1 MATRGTAERLK
12 PRRMRY
18 CRGVEDAALQLPA
31 VMMRVDAS
39 IDPYNRGATQCLTA

>member
-1 MATRGTAERLK
+1 MSLREAAGADACIR
-12 PRRMRY
+12 P
-18 CRGVEDAALQLPA
+18 RGVEDAAPYKQPPA

>member
-1 MATRGTAERLK
+1 MSAYGRLQGRMPASARG
-12 PRRMRY
+12 
-18 CRGVEDAALQLPA
+18 ALRTPPPCKQLPA